1 MSKRL
6 SDQVSPAA
14 KKKPCS
20 SKGTTQSTLHMFF
33 KSHDS
38 GGEKPI
44 AKPKTIEYSP
54 EFFGIHTYSEE
65 DIRNS
70 IGLDKTYKQFW
81 NAKALE
87 LSKDEKARRKLKDKA
102 GIQGAIN
109 TIWTLHKSD
118 LLKIQVEELT
128 VYVSQAYNRDKIAM
142 INYLS
147 SVEANKEKVME
158 LTESL
163 RLLYE
168 DATDEAGP
176 EVSDIMKELRK
187 VQGALKKTIDRKQ
200 QELQFPHNQILIAL
214 PSETLSS
221 LELQDIVTDI
231 KETEHDTQFDPKIDK
246 ETEIDPEVEEAEI
259 DAEFDLKL
267 DEETEI
273 DTEFHLKLDAET
285 EIDAQYDPDIISLSP
300 CSVGSMIIQN
310 RDRENDSVVSES
322 PISSRSGSPVFPILS
337 GLDTYKSVQ

>member
-1 MSKRL
+1 MISALCSFCEQARLLKNLSGAYFLLASIFSMSKRL

-38 GGEKPI
+38 GDEKPI
-44 AKPKTIEYSP
+44 PKPKTIEYSP

-70 IGLDKTYKQFW
+70 TGLDKNYKQFW
-81 NAKALE
+81 NETALE
-87 LSKDEKARRKLKDKA
+87 LSKDEKARHKLKDKA

-128 VYVSQAYNRDKIAM
+128 LYVSQIYSRDKIAM
-142 INYLS
+142 MNYLS

-168 DATDEAGP
+168 DATDEAGA

-187 VQGALKKTIDRKQ
+187 AQGALKKAIDRKQ
-200 QELQFPHNQILIAL
+200 QELQPHDQLLTAL

-221 LELQDIVTDI
+221 LELQDIVTEI
-231 KETEHDTQFDPKIDK
+231 KQT
-246 ETEIDPEVEEAEI
+246 EI
-259 DAEFDLKL
+259 DAEC
-267 DEETEI
+267 
-273 DTEFHLKLDAET
+273 
-285 EIDAQYDPDIISLSP
+285 DPDFILSLSP
-300 CSVGSMIIQN
+300 CSENNTMTAIQDQEDGSVI
-310 RDRENDSVVSES
+310 SES
-322 PISSRSGSPVFPILS
+322 PISSRSGSPVIPILS
-337 GLDTYKSVQ
+337 GLDTYK